1 MPGSDDT
8 LLDKAESLARR
19 VLNRIGSAVDDSQA
33 PLSRRLEAA
42 VEANLQREPGV
53 TSPLSPNRFRI
64 ALTYEETSG
73 FTEQYMKAMA
83 EKLSGELQEYIV
95 DRRYRS
101 RGPIIVEIARDVLA
115 RETTIK
121 ASFDET
127 GASAKQ
133 AADEPAVASRRILVQ
148 LPDGSRARLD
158 LGGEGLPISIG
169 RAAGSAVRLDDP
181 SVSRTHCSLALKS
194 DGRVVISDLGS
205 ANGTAINGDG
215 LGAGESREIKSG
227 DLVRVGDLLL
237 AVIEVS

>member
-1 MPGSDDT
+1 
-8 LLDKAESLARR
+8 
-19 VLNRIGSAVDDSQA
+19 NRIGSAVDDSQA

-64 ALTYEETSG
+64 ALTYEENSR

-101 RGPIIVEIARDVLA
+101 RGPIIVQVGRDVLA

-127 GASAKQ
+127 GASVKE
-133 AADEPAVASRRILVQ
+133 AADEPAVARRRILVQ
-148 LPDGSRARLD
+148 LPDGSRAKLD

-181 SVSRTHCSLALKS
+181 SVSRSHCSLALKS
-194 DGRVVISDLGS
+194 
-205 ANGTAINGDG
+205 
-215 LGAGESREIKSG
+215 
-227 DLVRVGDLLL
+227 
-237 AVIEVS
+237 

>member
-1 MPGSDDT
+1 
-8 LLDKAESLARR
+8 
-19 VLNRIGSAVDDSQA
+19 
-33 PLSRRLEAA
+33 
-42 VEANLQREPGV
+42 
-53 TSPLSPNRFRI
+53 
-64 ALTYEETSG
+64 
-73 FTEQYMKAMA
+73 
-83 EKLSGELQEYIV
+83 EKWSGELQEYIV

-101 RGPIIVEIARDVLA
+101 RGPIIVEVGRDVLA

-127 GASAKQ
+127 GASVKE
-133 AADEPAVASRRILVQ
+133 AADEPAVAPRRILVQ
-148 LPDGSRARLD
+148 LPDGSRAKLD

-181 SVSRTHCSLALKS
+181 SVSRSHCSLALKS

-205 ANGTAINGDG
+205 ANGTAINGDA

-227 DLVRVGDLLL
+227 DSVRVGDLLL

>member
-1 MPGSDDT
+1 
-8 LLDKAESLARR
+8 
-19 VLNRIGSAVDDSQA
+19 
-33 PLSRRLEAA
+33 
-42 VEANLQREPGV
+42 
-53 TSPLSPNRFRI
+53 
-64 ALTYEETSG
+64 
-73 FTEQYMKAMA
+73 
-83 EKLSGELQEYIV
+83 LQEYIV

-121 ASFDET
+121 ASFDDI
-127 GASAKQ
+127 GASARE
-133 AADEPAVASRRILVQ
+133 AADDKPAIASRRILVQ

-181 SVSRTHCSLALKS
+181 SVSRAHCSLALKS

-205 ANGTAINGDG
+205 SNGTAINGDV

-227 DLVRVGDLLL
+227 DSVRVGDLLL